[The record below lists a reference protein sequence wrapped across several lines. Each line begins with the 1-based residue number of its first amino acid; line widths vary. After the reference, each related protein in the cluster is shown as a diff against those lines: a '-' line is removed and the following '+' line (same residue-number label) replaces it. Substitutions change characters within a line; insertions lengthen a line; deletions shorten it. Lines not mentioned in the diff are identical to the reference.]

1 MRTSSVSVAGPAE
14 GLFLTARAL
23 SFAERIR
30 FRCPHV
36 EGVMSSIRV
45 RRLGAEEMLEAMDQ
59 YNR

>member
-1 MRTSSVSVAGPAE
+1 
-14 GLFLTARAL
+14 
-23 SFAERIR
+23 
-30 FRCPHV
+30 V